1 MMDLI
6 VTVEPDGADNDQQ
19 DLCWV
24 QVNSGRW
31 QQALDLEK
39 KSRIVLCDS
48 NPLKLHNS
56 WCLAR
61 CRGGALVEVSTR
73 TALCAR
79 SFGHRSSRVHRHDA
93 CIDSTFAGVAQP

>member
-1 MMDLI
+1 MMDLT

-31 QQALDLEK
+31 QQALEPKK

-48 NPLKLHNS
+48 DPLKLHNS

-73 TALCAR
+73 TALCPR
-79 SFGHRSSRVHRHDA
+79 SFRSLAPSGSAMQCAMSRR
-93 CIDSTFAGVAQP
+93 